1 MNSGSIKRIDELG
14 RIVIPKDIRKRLSI
28 KTNDSLEV
36 SIENNN
42 IIISKSKSINN
53 LDDFIIKILNILCK
67 NFNYKLGATNRE
79 RVIFNNIDKEIDLKK
94 IFANENEEKDF
105 ITIPI
110 IIDSNIEGYLIG
122 IDVSIE
128 IIKLVNAIIVNFFDI
143 TC

>member
-53 LDDFIIKILNILCK
+53 LDDFIIRILNILYK
-67 NFNYKLGATNRE
+67 NFNYKLAATNRE
-79 RVIFNNIDKEIDLKK
+79 RIIFNSINKKIDLKK
-94 IFANENEEKDF
+94 LFANELEENDL
-105 ITIPI
+105 IILPI
-110 IIDSNIEGYLIG
+110 IIESNIEGYLLGLDIN
-122 IDVSIE
+122 IE
-128 IIKLVNAIIVNFFDI
+128 IIKIINAIITNFFDI